1 MALKD
6 KADLTKMYSL
16 VDAQSYQKVAVGET
30 LTQVI
35 ENYAE
40 INSEILKGEDQEK
53 VIKVAEIIPT
63 VVGGETQYFIKAEG
77 ESEIYMVKLEV
88 NSIIPFIKPQDEL
101 IIKGLKLKNSFN
113 ITELKKK

>member
-1 MALKD
+1 M
-6 KADLTKMYSL
+6 
-16 VDAQSYQKVAVGET
+16 AVGET

-77 ESEIYMVKLEV
+77 ESEIYTVKLEV